1 MILKTSVSQGSNAAN
16 RSRAPEENSMAE
28 RADNVAIRTDF
39 SLLIDGELVGSRE
52 HLSVVNPA
60 LGTVFAHCPAAGRA
74 ELDRAVAAA
83 RRAFGA
89 WRALGFGERAAL
101 VKTLSAELRARQHEL
116 GELLTREQG
125 KPLAQSIAEIDR
137 GAAQSDGMVGIE
149 IKSEVLA
156 DDKDKH
162 IELRYRPL
170 GVVGIIT
177 PWNAPVNLALG
188 PLVSALYT
196 GNTVVLKPSPYTPA
210 TTLKLGEI
218 LRGIFPPGVVNVL
231 AGGDELGAWMTEHVG
246 IDKISFT
253 GSVATG
259 KKVLAS
265 AAATLK
271 RVTLE
276 LGGNDAAI
284 VLDDVDVKAAA
295 KKIFFASFVNSGQVC
310 MAIKRIYAHE
320 KIYDAL
326 CTALAEEAKKAKVG
340 NGLDPATELGPLQ
353 NKMQY
358 DKVVDLIADTKR
370 AGGKFLAGGDIPQGP
385 GYFLPPSLVTDV
397 GDDSRLVR
405 EEQFGPIVPILKFS
419 DVNDALRRANDTRY
433 GLSGSVW
440 TKDVERGAEI
450 AAQLEVGTAWVN
462 QHRATSAFVPFG
474 GAKESGLGRQY
485 SAIGL
490 KSYMEPEVVSV
501 AK

>member
-1 MILKTSVSQGSNAAN
+1 M
-16 RSRAPEENSMAE
+16 
-28 RADNVAIRTDF
+28 AIRSTEGAHGVALREDF
-39 SLLIDGELVGSRE
+39 SLLIDGKLVEST
-52 HLSVVNPA
+52 LVLDVIDPA
-60 LGTVFAHCPAAGRA
+60 LGTVFARCPAAGRV

-83 RRAFGA
+83 RRAFPA
-89 WRALGFGERAAL
+89 WRARSFAERAAL
-101 VKTLSAELRARQHEL
+101 VKRLSRLLRERQNELA
-116 GELLTREQG
+116 ELLTREQG
-125 KPLAQSIAEIDR
+125 KPLAQSVAEIDR

-149 IKSEVLA
+149 IPVEVIA
-156 DDKDKH
+156 DDADKH

-196 GNTVVLKPSPYTPA
+196 GNTVILKPSPYTPL
-210 TTLKLGEI
+210 TTLKLGE
-218 LRGIFPPGVVNVL
+218 LLNEVFPPGVVNVL
-231 AGGDELGAWMTEHVG
+231 AGSDELGAAMTAHER

-276 LGGNDAAI
+276 LGGNDPAI

-310 MAIKRIYAHE
+310 MAIKRIYVHE
-320 KIYDAL
+320 RIHKELCDAL
-326 CTALAEEAKKAKVG
+326 VEEAKRAKVG
-340 NGLDPATELGPLQ
+340 NGLDAGTELGPLQ

-358 DKVVDLIADTKR
+358 DKVVGIIEDTKK
-370 AGGKFLAGGDIPQGP
+370 AGATILAGGDIPAGP
-385 GYFLPPSLVTDV
+385 GYFLLPTLVTDIA
-397 GDDSRLVR
+397 DDSRLVQ
-405 EEQFGPIVPILKFS
+405 EEQFGPVVPILKFS
-419 DVNDALRRANDTRY
+419 DVDDAVRRANDTRY

-440 TKDVERGAEI
+440 TKDLQRGAEI
-450 AAQLEVGTAWVN
+450 AARLEVGTAWVN

-485 SAIGL
+485 SALGL

-501 AK
+501 AKR

>member
-1 MILKTSVSQGSNAAN
+1 MAKRAESVKLT
-16 RSRAPEENSMAE
+16 
-28 RADNVAIRTDF
+28 TDF
-39 SLLIDGELVGSRE
+39 SLLIGGELVQSDA
-52 HLSVVNPA
+52 HLDVVNPA
-60 LGTVFAHCPAAGRA
+60 LGQVFARCPAAARA

-83 RRAFGA
+83 RAAFA
-89 WRALGFGERAAL
+89 SWRKASYAERAAQ
-101 VKTLSAELRARQHEL
+101 VKRMSQILREHQNELA
-116 GELLTREQG
+116 ELLTREQG

-137 GAAQSDGMVGIE
+137 GAAQSDAMVGIQIPVE
-149 IKSEVLA
+149 TLI
-156 DDKDKH
+156 DDKERL
-162 IELRYRPL
+162 IELHYRPL

-196 GNTVVLKPSPYTPA
+196 GNTVVLKPSPYTPLS
-210 TTLKLGEI
+210 TLKVGELI
-218 LRGIFPPGVVNVL
+218 KDVFPAGVVNVL
-231 AGGDELGAWMTEHVG
+231 AGGDELGQWLTEHPG

-265 AAATLK
+265 AAGTLK

-276 LGGNDAAI
+276 LGGNDPAI
-284 VLDDVDVKAAA
+284 ILEDVDPKAIA
-295 KKIFFASFVNSGQVC
+295 KKVFFASFVNSGQVC

-326 CTALAEEAKKAKVG
+326 CDALVAEAKKTKVG
-340 NGLDPATELGPLQ
+340 DGLDPATELGPIQ

-358 DKVVDLIADTKR
+358 DKVVDIIKDTKKR
-370 AGGKFLAGGDIPQGP
+370 GAKFLTGGDIPQGP
-385 GYFLPPSLVTDV
+385 GYFLPPTLVTDIPE
-397 GDDSRLVR
+397 DSRLVR

-419 DVNDALRRANDTRY
+419 DLEDAIARANDTRY

-440 TKDVERGAEI
+440 TNDVERGKEI
-450 AAQLEVGTAWVN
+450 AARLEVGTAWVN

-485 SAIGL
+485 SSLGL

-501 AK
+501 AR

>member
-1 MILKTSVSQGSNAAN
+1 
-16 RSRAPEENSMAE
+16 MAE
-28 RADNVAIRTDF
+28 RADRIAIRTDF
-39 SLLIDGELVGSRE
+39 SLLIDGKLEQSAHQLDVID
-52 HLSVVNPA
+52 PA
-60 LGTVFAHCPAAGRA
+60 LGTVFARCPAAQQA

-83 RRAFGA
+83 RRAFA
-89 WRALGFGERAAL
+89 EWRARSFAERAEL
-101 VKTLSAELRARQHEL
+101 VKELSRALRAQQHAL
-116 GELLTREQG
+116 AELLTREQG
-125 KPLAQSIAEIDR
+125 KPLAQSVAEIDR
-137 GAAQSDGMVGIE
+137 GAAQSDGMVGIA
-149 IKSEVLA
+149 IPVEVLA
-156 DDKDKH
+156 DDDDKH

-196 GNTVVLKPSPYTPA
+196 GNTVILKPSPYTPL

-218 LRGIFPPGVVNVL
+218 MKDVFPAGVVNVL
-231 AGGDELGAWMTEHVG
+231 AGGDELGAAMTAHAG

-265 AAATLK
+265 ASATLK

-276 LGGNDAAI
+276 LGGNDPAI
-284 VLDDVDVKAAA
+284 VMDDVDPQAVA

-320 KIYDAL
+320 SIYAEL
-326 CTALAEEAKKAKVG
+326 CAALAAEAKKAKVG
-340 NGLDPATELGPLQ
+340 NGLDPATELGPVQ

-358 DKVVDLIADTKR
+358 DKVVGLIEDTKR
-370 AGGKFLAGGDIPQGP
+370 AGATFLAGGEIPLGP
-385 GYFLPPSLVTDV
+385 GYFLPPTLVTDV
-397 GDDSRLVR
+397 ADDSRLVQ
-405 EEQFGPIVPILKFS
+405 EEQFGPIVPILKFNEL
-419 DVNDALRRANDTRY
+419 DDALRRANDTRY

-440 TKDVERGAEI
+440 TKDLKRGAEI
-450 AAQLEVGTAWVN
+450 AARLEVGTAWVN
-462 QHRATSAFVPFG
+462 QHRTTSAFVPFG

-485 SAIGL
+485 SSLGL

-501 AK
+501 LKR